1 MLLLLVI
8 CGGMLSVCLAGCKDS
23 IAYPFRRI
31 YTDAGAG
38 GTGDLDAGAGPDTAP
53 PYSCPTALVGYAT
66 LDGGTTGGGDGPMYT
81 ADTLAQLRTYAGM
94 AGPAIVRIN
103 GTIAFP
109 TDAGTPAQP
118 VEVVSDKTVI
128 PVHVGDGLVY
138 NGLRVKEVHNVIVR
152 NVTIAKALN
161 GFDGITIQKANNVWV
176 DHCDISSDLTSPKA
190 TYDGLVDIVHGSHNI
205 TVSWNR
211 FHDHYGHGVS
221 LVGHTDTPN
230 PATDGTEDLALA
242 VTFHHN
248 SYSHVVEGAPRA
260 RFGHVHLF
268 NNFYDTVQMPSDP
281 TAATYAIAST
291 DGATLLIESNVFD
304 QVTSPIVTI
313 LSEASVTTGTVNDP
327 NNLYGTGSSPSG
339 NNITTAR
346 NNWKPPYQYAAGT
359 ILDPA
364 DDVRANVGMCAGP
377 GNVP

>member
-1 MLLLLVI
+1 MLLLLMI

-31 YTDAGAG
+31 YTDAGSG
-38 GTGDLDAGAGPDTAP
+38 GTGDLDAGSDVP
-53 PYSCPTALVGYAT
+53 PAVSCSTALVGYAT
-66 LDGGTTGGGDGPMYT
+66 LDGGTTGGGDGPTYT
-81 ADTLAQLRTYAGM
+81 ADTLAQLRRTYAGM

-176 DHCDISSDLTSPKA
+176 DHCDISTDLTSPKD
-190 TYDGLVDIVHGSHNI
+190 TYDGLVDIVHGSRNV

-221 LVGHTDTPN
+221 LVGHTDSPN
-230 PATDGTEDLALA
+230 PATDGDEDLSLA

-248 SYSHVVEGAPRA
+248 LYSHIVEGAPRA

-281 TAATYAIAST
+281 TIATYAIAST

-304 QVTSPIVTI
+304 QVTIPIVTI
-313 LSEASVTTGTVNDP
+313 LNETAVTSGTINDP
-327 NNLYGTGSSPSG
+327 NNLYGTGSSASA
-339 NNITTAR
+339 NVITTAR
-346 NNWKPPYQYAAGT
+346 NNWKPPYQYAGSVDAKE
-359 ILDPA
+359 I
-364 DDVRANVGMCAGP
+364 VRAIVGTCAGP